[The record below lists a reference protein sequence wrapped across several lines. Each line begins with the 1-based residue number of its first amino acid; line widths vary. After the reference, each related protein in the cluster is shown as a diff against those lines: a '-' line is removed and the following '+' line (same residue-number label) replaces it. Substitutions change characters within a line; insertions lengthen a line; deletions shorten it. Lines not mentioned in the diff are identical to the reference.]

1 MVTIKFYSILK
12 RYNDNKNIAKINIK
26 DDVNI
31 KYFLEKYEIIPGE
44 VGVILLN
51 SNLACESTKI
61 SDGDVLEL
69 FPVFGGG

>member
-1 MVTIKFYSILK
+1 MITIKFYSILK
-12 RYNDNKNIAKINIK
+12 RYNDNKNIGEMNIK
-26 DDVNI
+26 RDVNI
-31 KYFLEKYEIIPGE
+31 KYILEKYEIIPGE

-51 SNLACESTKI
+51 SNLACEGTKV